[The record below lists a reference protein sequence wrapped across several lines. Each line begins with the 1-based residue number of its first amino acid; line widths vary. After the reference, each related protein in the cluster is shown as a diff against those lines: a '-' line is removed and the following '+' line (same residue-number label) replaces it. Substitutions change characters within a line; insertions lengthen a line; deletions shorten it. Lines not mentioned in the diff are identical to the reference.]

1 MTKLNQPSA
10 MRLAARA
17 VEDDEQ
23 RTATVE
29 DDEQRMATVEDDEQ
43 RLATVEDY
51 EQRSATT
58 PGRAELQIDKQ
69 RFRLVSFNRRAL
81 LQIGIAFFV
90 TRKERERDSD
100 RKKKKKKR
108 ERKRRRDGEMER

>member
-10 MRLAARA
+10 ARSATRA

-29 DDEQRMATVEDDEQ
+29 DDKR
-43 RLATVEDY
+43 
-51 EQRSATT
+51 RSATT
-58 PGRAELQIDKQ
+58 PRRAELQIGEQ
-69 RFRLVSFNRRAL
+69 NFRLASFNRRAL
-81 LQIGIAFFV
+81 LQIGIVFFV
-90 TRKERERDSD
+90 IGKEREKDSD
-100 RKKKKKKR
+100 RKKKK